1 MRGGCSIKKHRDLFS
16 LEAAATLN
24 QVGISFIRGVAM
36 ASSMRDHQTIA
47 QIKCQLLKSDNSIV
61 VSMEYY
67 YHYEGYN
74 ENLSDAFLWNALQSF
89 LCFTAYSL

>member
-1 MRGGCSIKKHRDLFS
+1 MRGSCSIKKHGDLFL

-24 QVGISFIRGVAM
+24 QVNISLIRGAAA

-61 VSMEYY
+61 VFMEYH
-67 YHYEGYN
+67 YHYQRYN

-89 LCFTAYSL
+89 FCFTAYPL